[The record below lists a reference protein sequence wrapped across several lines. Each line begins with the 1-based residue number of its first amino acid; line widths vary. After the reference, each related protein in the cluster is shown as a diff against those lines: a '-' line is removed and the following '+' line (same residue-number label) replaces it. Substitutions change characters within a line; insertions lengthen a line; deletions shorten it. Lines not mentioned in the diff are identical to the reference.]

1 MNNQLAPILREA
13 LKSEYSKELGGWAKD
28 VHEKLENLLHKQVAD
43 DLSVGLLLGG
53 AKTAYGICNVETDDV
68 IVFLLTD
75 PTDIDSKQITC
86 VRKSRYKDFSAV
98 MKQTYRF
105 NPSKA
110 DAQAAKMK
118 LTSIKEESE
127 T

>member
-1 MNNQLAPILREA
+1 MPHNSIYFSNIKKLSFLLFTLR
-13 LKSEYSKELGGWAKD
+13 
-28 VHEKLENLLHKQVAD
+28 
-43 DLSVGLLLGG
+43 
-53 AKTAYGICNVETDDV
+53 TAYGICNAESDDV

-86 VRKSRYKDFSAV
+86 IRKSRYKDFSAI

-105 NPSKA
+105 NPKEA
-110 DAQAAKMK
+110 DEQAAKMK
-118 LTSIKEESE
+118 LASIQEDSE